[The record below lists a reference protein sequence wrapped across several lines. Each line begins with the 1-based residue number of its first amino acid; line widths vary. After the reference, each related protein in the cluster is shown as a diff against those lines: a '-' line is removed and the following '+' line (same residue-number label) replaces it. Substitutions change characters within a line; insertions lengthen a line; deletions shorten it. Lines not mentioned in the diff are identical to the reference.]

1 MKAAP
6 ILALLGG
13 AALGASSG
21 LYIKGLAF
29 SSMAMTALRMMMP
42 LVLVFPSALRHGLL
56 FGKPGLRGKLFLAS
70 TLNAVRLYLY
80 VLSYKL
86 TSMGNAVVLLY
97 LWPIFTLLLEHLRH
111 REHIRTSQLSMLL
124 LSLFGVILMNIQ
136 KGFSITRTDLL
147 GSICMIA
154 SAFIYAWTNIMFK
167 DVLSIM
173 SEVDTLYFQNVIGAL
188 VFLPFLIVEIPKA
201 PFSHLGIG
209 VCYGVAVG
217 CLGFWILFYSMKRMP
232 IIQYSAL
239 SYSEVPFAVL
249 FGILFR
255 GEQFSVS
262 QGIGMLLIVLGSF
275 LSQRVRTSSVA

>member
-1 MKAAP
+1 MKEQLASASHKMKAAP

-42 LVLVFPSALRHGLL
+42 LVLVLPSALRHGLL

-97 LWPIFTLLLEHLRH
+97 LWPIFTLFLEHLRH

-136 KGFSITRTDLL
+136 KGSLSQERSARKYLHDCFSLHLCMDKYHVQRCVEHHER
-147 GSICMIA
+147 GSIQ
-154 SAFIYAWTNIMFK
+154 
-167 DVLSIM
+167 
-173 SEVDTLYFQNVIGAL
+173 LYFQNVIGAACL
-188 VFLPFLIVEIPKA
+188 LPFLIVEIPKA

-217 CLGFWILFYSMKRMP
+217 FLGFWLFFYSMKRLP
-232 IIQYSAL
+232 LFQYSAL

-249 FGILFR
+249 FESYL
-255 GEQFSVS
+255 EASN
-262 QGIGMLLIVLGSF
+262 F
-275 LSQRVRTSSVA
+275 LYRKELECC